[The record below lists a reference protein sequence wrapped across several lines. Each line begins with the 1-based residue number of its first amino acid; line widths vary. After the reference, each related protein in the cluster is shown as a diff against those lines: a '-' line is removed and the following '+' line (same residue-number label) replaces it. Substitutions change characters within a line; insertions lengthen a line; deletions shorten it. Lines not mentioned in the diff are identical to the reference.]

1 MSDPKEAIDITTLP
15 DFIEQQTHG
24 QPPDRDCLKGSDDKW
39 EGYLLGVEE
48 ARHAAQGWIAD
59 RTLRRAAE
67 PSPVL
72 AVIERAESNGL
83 EVTLWSYVREQR
95 RLCEIELSGANDGPS
110 VLDERTDDPKGS
122 LDECARELL
131 ANWPEKN

>member
-1 MSDPKEAIDITTLP
+1 MSEIPNQGIKVSFAAVGAALHCVNAIPGTPFANDIEAA
-15 DFIEQQTHG
+15 
-24 QPPDRDCLKGSDDKW
+24 
-39 EGYLLGVEE
+39 VE
-48 ARHAAQGWIAD
+48 AAAPF
-59 RTLRRAAE
+59 LRKQFE
-67 PSPVL
+67 VEHPVL
-72 AVIERAESNGL
+72 AVIERAESKGL

-131 ANWPEKN
+131 AHWPER